1 MNPETK
7 AVLDALTQR
16 FESLEASVKE
26 SGAKWE
32 KGFAESS
39 AKWEKGFEETEE
51 KWEICFSQSDDKWER
66 QFADLVVAQDARVEA
81 LERVATS
88 FEDWRP
94 GLEGTLDDVCLEVSK
109 LSKNRERAMRDR
121 SPPLLPTVP
130 PSSRDPMLQ
139 LQEHFIYSSASGRPP
154 AADFVDSPS
163 GHCSDNYH
171 RVDGFGSITTVA
183 HPPVKGAYSLPS
195 PPLHDYVKHSIGN
208 LGRLPKLNFPK
219 FDGVDPKL
227 WLSRCLDYF
236 ELYAVEQGRWIMV
249 ATMHFIPP
257 TSHWLPSVETRLKSC
272 SWLQFASMLLD
283 RFGRDQHELLVPQLI
298 NIKQFGSVSEYIDR
312 FAGLVDQLAA
322 YEGPPISLNHTMR
335 FIDGLKDELKSAV
348 LIQCPK
354 DIDTAYILAQLQE
367 DLYESAGKKREY
379 RKLESSFPSKPYFKT
394 ASPTLSQNARHNKA
408 SSSVAEDRRTTD
420 SARATSADDKW
431 RSPKE
436 FRRSKG
442 LCQFC
447 AERWTKEHKCA
458 DNIHLNVVQELMAI
472 FQSDE
477 DEDSDTG
484 EAPQIYMTLSVAALS
499 GLPAPRTLCLSGD
512 IQNHKISILVDSG
525 SSHSFI
531 CSSVA
536 SKLQGVCSLQSPLSV
551 KVANGQKLSCSTHI
565 VNAAWYVDGFL
576 FSH

>member
-1 MNPETK
+1 
-7 AVLDALTQR
+7 
-16 FESLEASVKE
+16 
-26 SGAKWE
+26 
-32 KGFAESS
+32 
-39 AKWEKGFEETEE
+39 
-51 KWEICFSQSDDKWER
+51 
-66 QFADLVVAQDARVEA
+66 
-81 LERVATS
+81 
-88 FEDWRP
+88 
-94 GLEGTLDDVCLEVSK
+94 
-109 LSKNRERAMRDR
+109 
-121 SPPLLPTVP
+121 
-130 PSSRDPMLQ
+130 
-139 LQEHFIYSSASGRPP
+139 
-154 AADFVDSPS
+154 
-163 GHCSDNYH
+163 
-171 RVDGFGSITTVA
+171 
-183 HPPVKGAYSLPS
+183 
-195 PPLHDYVKHSIGN
+195 
-208 LGRLPKLNFPK
+208 
-219 FDGVDPKL
+219 
-227 WLSRCLDYF
+227 
-236 ELYAVEQGRWIMV
+236 MV

-257 TSHWLPSVETRLKSC
+257 ASHWLPSVETMLKSC

-283 RFGRDQHELLVPQLI
+283 RFGRDQHELLVRQLI

-322 YEGPPISLNHTMR
+322 YEGPPISLHHTMR

-431 RSPKE
+431 RSPKA

-512 IQNHKISILVDSG
+512 IQSHKISILVDSG

-536 SKLQGVCSLQSPLSV
+536 SKLQGVSSLQSPLSV

-565 VNAAWYVDGFL
+565 VNAAWYVDGFDFHTDL
-576 FSH
+576 KVLQLSAYDMILGMDWLDVHSPMKIHWQQKWLSIPYQGSTVVLCGNRPNLLKALSYIFVRCNCLLLILRCWYPCHMKFKL